1 MPSLGEI
8 YNDLKAAYGD
18 ERSLDRDILTE
29 MRKNAGESKSDREN
43 RITAILTLWNREV
56 IKNIRKTEYGA
67 KLLEGMD
74 WL

>member
-1 MPSLGEI
+1 
-8 YNDLKAAYGD
+8 
-18 ERSLDRDILTE
+18 